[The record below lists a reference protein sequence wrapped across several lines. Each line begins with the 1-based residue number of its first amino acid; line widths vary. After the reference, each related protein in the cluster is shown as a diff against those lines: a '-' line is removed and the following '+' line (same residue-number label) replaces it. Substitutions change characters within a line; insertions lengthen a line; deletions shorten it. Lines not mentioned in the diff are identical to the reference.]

1 MPDDLPGARGLAG
14 LHTWNKSTPF
24 RARQDSGRVF
34 SSYLKTK
41 MRQWIR
47 NAVCLKKTM
56 PLVTDGRSARA
67 RFDIISKHPLRGKS
81 LALLQINR
89 QPVEHGLV
97 PKLAILRLQDP
108 VALIREDQQLRWH
121 ALPLE
126 CGEHLQALSVGNA

>member
-47 NAVCLKKTM
+47 NAICLKKTI
-56 PLVTDGRSARA
+56 PLVTEGRSART
-67 RFDIISKHPLRGKS
+67 RFDIVSKPPPEGRVL
-81 LALLQINR
+81 
-89 QPVEHGLV
+89 
-97 PKLAILRLQDP
+97 
-108 VALIREDQQLRWH
+108 
-121 ALPLE
+121 
-126 CGEHLQALSVGNA
+126 LSVLVETHELNATDSGIAVCAS